1 MKSKSIQRT
10 CVFARLA
17 ALLLTVAVAGE
28 DRFTLKAPNGIAFSE
43 AEDMTRGKA
52 LRRVARRSSPH
63 NPAGSHEHQRS
74 P

>member
-1 MKSKSIQRT
+1 MKGKSIQRT

-43 AEDMTRGKA
+43 VRGYDA
-52 LRRVARRSSPH
+52 RQSLAPSCATVIPTQPRRQP
-63 NPAGSHEHQRS
+63 
-74 P
+74 

>member
-28 DRFTLKAPNGIAFSE
+28 ERFTLKAPNGIAFSE
-43 AEDMTRGKA
+43 VRGYDA
-52 LRRVARRSSPH
+52 RQSLGPSCATVIPTQPRRQP
-63 NPAGSHEHQRS
+63 
-74 P
+74 